1 MLDKVGLHFGY
12 KSFFILRRW
21 VIFLFEMTMFL
32 YIQAFHRLTG
42 LSAEESPTLE
52 DMVSCLLPLFE
63 QIHHKHPQLVRSVA
77 LAVDLCINFILN
89 LFDP

>member
-1 MLDKVGLHFGY
+1 MLDKVGLHFGLQITCLT
-12 KSFFILRRW
+12 FEHEL
-21 VIFLFEMTMFL
+21 FLFETMF
-32 YIQAFHRLTG
+32 YIQAFHRLAG